1 YVFDLDAEEK
11 REDLSLAGKFSVDA
25 ENCGNWT
32 RFINNSCDPNLI
44 VRTVNYEAPAKQ
56 HPGRLIFICDR
67 DIEAGEELT
76 FTYTPT
82 HAVAPEDIALKPR
95 CSCDAENCRGWY

>member
-1 YVFDLDAEEK
+1 YIFDLDAEEK
-11 REDLSLAGKFSVDA
+11 REDLSLEGKFSVDA

-32 RFINNSCDPNLI
+32 RFINNSCEPNLF
-44 VRTVNYEAPAKQ
+44 VRTVNYEAPAKY
-56 HPGRLIFICDR
+56 HPGRLMFICLR

-82 HAVAPEDIALKPR
+82 HAVAPEDIPSKPR
-95 CSCDAENCRGWY
+95 CYCGAESCRGWY